1 MPLYQSQPGAET
13 RFMHQSLCLEIF
25 SPPGRLIPTSQVDRL
40 SSRATQ
46 IVVSWGWTGDGIRGA
61 VSQVIAGLLSW
72 LLATSAYQSS
82 AVLHLHGISQFE
94 FRLRMEG
101 GGRVGVLRMTPLR

>member
-1 MPLYQSQPGAET
+1 V
-13 RFMHQSLCLEIF
+13 CLEIF

-46 IVVSWGWTGDGIRGA
+46 IVVSWGWTGDEIRGA
-61 VSQVIAGLLSW
+61 VSQVITGLLGW

-82 AVLHLHGISQFE
+82 AVVHLHGISEQQ
-94 FRLRMEG
+94 
-101 GGRVGVLRMTPLR
+101 GRRDIPIASSAMPAYNML